1 MQLNVKIL
9 QGQTKGEKIVTR
21 GYFQISQ
28 YMEHS
33 AGYNEVKSNVL
44 KRNLVPTK
52 ILCFIELSTLIRQ
65 GNSTTR
71 IHLLFLYQ
79 NSIYLFVL
87 HKKMYHSSEQND
99 NVDD

>member
-33 AGYNEVKSNVL
+33 AGYNEVKL
-44 KRNLVPTK
+44 KVPNK
-52 ILCFIELSTLIRQ
+52 LLCFIELSTLIRQ
-65 GNSTTR
+65 GNSN
-71 IHLLFLYQ
+71 H
-79 NSIYLFVL
+79 
-87 HKKMYHSSEQND
+87 E
-99 NVDD
+99 